1 MNNNTAPQQQHR
13 ERKLED
19 ILGRL
24 SAQQALAVAR
34 SLETERA
41 LGRSTLPTEAI
52 LAALRPQ
59 LQAGEAKRVP
69 TLCRLACM
77 PFEDFLTDGTEVKQ
91 PDGRIRRMVVD
102 PWWQGLQHLGGAEMQ
117 ALEVEFRSH
126 LTGTDQAAA
135 AAFGKKV
142 ADAVRRWTEMLLQ
155 KLSEPAGD
163 AKLKAIFD
171 GLGLMCDLREVA
183 RVQPMAGALRTGID
197 AVIAVAEGKGEA
209 RGRRLLDLGPATCA
223 EAVRQYKAIR
233 DTFGVHV
240 SLFALALVNRLERPW
255 AILLLGPE
263 LAWKQDDSLVR
274 ETEFGAI
281 GRRMLS
287 ELELIAR
294 ELRALV
300 ADQDPLA
307 QHATQARTLK
317 RFVEGCQAVLADTGF
332 RKGSTWAEEV
342 QELRTQVLRA
352 IDGPL
357 VPRIDAA
364 VLAVLPQRR
373 GDNGKDGPDISA
385 VPDPPG
391 IARALNGARFL
402 ATIREHGELQGFGAA
417 TRRAADEVAA
427 ALEQRVAGLVEVA
440 PAAADNVA
448 VAAQIEAAGALS
460 LILHAGAHGE
470 KLVRQLQLA
479 RIPPPQ
485 LVAAT
490 EIGA

>member
-1 MNNNTAPQQQHR
+1 MGEAMVIQQQVR
-13 ERKLED
+13 ERKLEE

-24 SAQQALAVAR
+24 SAHQALAVAR

-41 LGRSTLPTEAI
+41 LGRTTLPIEAI

-59 LQAGEAKRVP
+59 LQAGFAKRVP
-69 TLCRLACM
+69 TLCRLACT

-91 PDGRIRRMVVD
+91 PDGRIRRLVIA
-102 PWWQGLQHLGGAEMQ
+102 PWWQGLQHLGGSDME
-117 ALEVEFRSH
+117 ALEAEFRA
-126 LTGTDQAAA
+126 LITGTDQTAA

-142 ADAVRRWTEMLLQ
+142 AAAVRGWTETMLQ
-155 KLSEPAGD
+155 RLSEVEGD

-171 GLGLMCDLREVA
+171 GLGVMCDLREVA
-183 RVQPMAGALRTGID
+183 RVLPMAGALRTGID
-197 AVIAVAEGKGEA
+197 AVIAVAEIQGEA
-209 RGRRLLDLGPATCA
+209 RGRRVLDLSPATRA
-223 EAVRQYKAIR
+223 EAVQQYKAIR
-233 DTFGVHV
+233 ETFGVHV
-240 SLFALALVNRLERPW
+240 SLFALALVNRLDRPW
-255 AILLLGPE
+255 AILLLGRE

-300 ADQDPLA
+300 ADKDPLA
-307 QHATQARTLK
+307 QHAPLARTLK
-317 RFVEGCQAVLADTGF
+317 RFVEGCQAVLAETGF

-342 QELRTQVLRA
+342 QELRSQVLQA

-364 VLAVLPQRR
+364 VLAVLPLRR
-373 GDNGKDGPDISA
+373 GEDGEEGPDLSA
-385 VPDPPG
+385 IPDPHG

-402 ATIREHGELQGFGAA
+402 ATIREHGAHQGFGAA
-417 TRRAADEVAA
+417 ARRTADEVAA
-427 ALEQRVAGLVEVA
+427 ALEQRVAWLVEAA

-460 LILHAGAHGE
+460 LILHAGAHGQD
-470 KLVRQLQLA
+470 LVRQLQLA
-479 RIPPPQ
+479 RIPPP
-485 LVAAT
+485 LPVAA
-490 EIGA
+490 AD